1 MALDKAGVDDASE
14 LYDLASRH
22 RPFRAGLPEE
32 REEGEA
38 AEGSTIPESHEA
50 LWEPEAPE
58 DLGDPEAAEDLGNPE
73 VDDQVPVVEVREG
86 EDGSDGEGVVDI
98 DDLV

>member
-22 RPFRAGLPEE
+22 RPFRAGSPEE

-38 AEGSTIPESHEA
+38 AEGSTVPESHEA
-50 LWEPEAPE
+50 LREPELLE
-58 DLGDPEAAEDLGNPE
+58 DLGDPKVAEDLENPE

-86 EDGSDGEGVVDI
+86 DDGSDG
-98 DDLV
+98 